1 MQSEEAPDPDVAV
14 MVAIAII
21 RNGKVLVIR
30 ERDEP
35 YHDQWVIP
43 QGYLKTSESL
53 LEAAKREVREELNME
68 IMVKCLLNVYEDF
81 VTVGRRNLHLIIVC
95 FIGTGVG
102 NDDPKASAEAVDFAW
117 IDPSKRFEAGSKVL
131 REILS
136 DVRKKTR
143 RFSVL

>member
-1 MQSEEAPDPDVAV
+1 MRNEVPDPDVAV

-21 RNGKVLVIR
+21 RDGKVLVIR

-35 YHDQWVIP
+35 YHDQWVVP
-43 QGYLKTSESL
+43 QGYLKSNESL
-53 LEAAKREVREELNME
+53 FEAVKREVREELNME
-68 IMVKCLLNVYEDF
+68 IMVKSLLNVYEDS
-81 VTVGRRNLHLIIVC
+81 VMVRGRVLHLVIVC
-95 FIGTGVG
+95 FIGTEVG
-102 NDDPKASAEAVDFAW
+102 NDGPKASAEAVDFAW
-117 IDPSKRFEAGSKVL
+117 IDPSKDFKAGPKVL